1 MKLLKHCCV
10 TLMLLLSLNA
20 FAQNYMDIMNTFE
33 GPWGN
38 SEYGKWMA
46 TLDFNADG
54 VDDLFVLA
62 REEVGHSGEVHVF
75 WGGNNFGYNN
85 SPDYIITLTD
95 NSPGYDIFPSYG
107 VFACGD
113 VNGDGYDDLAICAYL
128 LFDYPV
134 PDYFYYRFFHGGPDA
149 ELDFTEYD
157 HEYGFLVGAGYY
169 YSHDSFTSCL
179 GDVNGDGCDD
189 MGFILDRGWPYGREL
204 ALMLGGTF
212 EMIIVESDIV
222 STHFNIEPMGD
233 LNSDGYDDFSVG
245 YMIESDNNNNYHNY
259 TKVYYG
265 NPDFS
270 LNNNEIMFYYQ
281 EIVTFNGAITIG
293 DFNGDGHPDFL
304 YPRPDNGQFGY
315 LGLALI
321 GEGIEDSMFYPIQCD
336 PNHSTFI
343 YAGVGMGSRIKHGDF
358 NGDGYSDFVGSNTDY
373 GLWSGTAG
381 VWLGGENPNAIFDL
395 QLEYHDYR
403 KLFGWNINVGD
414 YNNDG
419 YDDIAISAPY
429 DETLQYPDYQGKVYI
444 YAGNPNLTDTTV
456 SNEDNDVLPQP
467 CTNLIIYPNPVSS
480 KELKLNLKLVGHLP
494 KNIENAMVS
503 VYNLKGQKVHERKLN
518 PSNIKNS
525 CDAIKLESLAS
536 GLYIATIKIN
546 NKRLATS
553 KFIVK

>member
-1 MKLLKHCCV
+1 
-10 TLMLLLSLNA
+10 MLLITLNA
-20 FAQNYMDIMNTFE
+20 FAQNNMEIMNTFE

-54 VDDLFVLA
+54 IDDLFVLA
-62 REEVGHSGEVHVF
+62 REEVGYPGEVHVF

-85 SPDYIITLTD
+85 SPDYIMTLTD

-134 PDYFYYRFFHGGPDA
+134 PDYFYYRFFYGGPDA

-204 ALMLGGTF
+204 ALMFGGTF
-212 EMIIVESDIV
+212 EMIIVESDILP
-222 STHFNIEPMGD
+222 HFFNIEQLGD
-233 LNSDGYDDFSVG
+233 LNSDGYDDFAVG
-245 YMIESDNNNNYHNY
+245 YMIESYDDNHDHYY

-265 NPDFS
+265 GLIFS
-270 LNNNEIMFYYQ
+270 LENYEIMFYYH
-281 EIVTFNGAITIG
+281 EDIVSFNGAITIG
-293 DFNGDGHPDFL
+293 DFNGDGRPDFL
-304 YPRPDNGQFGY
+304 YPRPDNGQFDC
-315 LGLALI
+315 LGLALM
-321 GEGIEDSMFYPIQCD
+321 GEDIEDSMFYPIQCD

-343 YAGVGMGSRIKHGDF
+343 NTSSWMGRRIKHGDF

-403 KLFGWNINVGD
+403 KLFGYQINVGD

-456 SNEDNDVLPQP
+456 ANESNDVALQP
-467 CTNLIIYPNPVSS
+467 ATNLIIYPNPVSS
-480 KELKLNLKLVGHLP
+480 KDIKINLKLVGHLP

-503 VYNLKGQKVHERKLN
+503 VYNLKGQKVYERKLN

-525 CDAIKLESLAS
+525 SDAIKLESLAS

-546 NKRLATS
+546 NSRFATS